1 MSNELKNLQTK
12 HQIDE
17 HQLQVD
23 EQKEHRKAKAFMFLG
38 GINAVGKIANA
49 LKSQEIK
56 ALEAI
61 QSEKL
66 YVDLGFETFNDFLAS
81 DYAPIGKSSFYEKSK
96 LLEAEGEQLFDLLN
110 EVGVA
115 KSVRKLLA
123 SGDYEA
129 IQIEDNKILVG
140 NQEADLGSVQT
151 VKKII
156 DAYVNQCVTLETK
169 LQKGEEDNKRR
180 KEQIK
185 DLEDKL
191 NQNQFSSSL
200 SFLDK
205 AHTSALGSL
214 TALANELKN
223 ATIIDCNDYLEKNLK
238 LLASQYNQINQILSE
253 KLGVSSLQEFT
264 VEDEADAIAA
274 SLEDE
279 D

>member
-1 MSNELKNLQTK
+1 MSEKLAELQTK
-12 HQIDE
+12 HQKE
-17 HQLQVD
+17 QHQLQVD
-23 EQKEHRKAKAFMFLG
+23 DYSEKKKQEAYIFLG
-38 GINAVGKIANA
+38 EIRAVGKIANA

-56 ALEAI
+56 AIEAI
-61 QSEKL
+61 QNNKL
-66 YVDLGFETFNDFLAS
+66 YLDLGFETFASFLAS
-81 DYAPIGKSSFYEKSK
+81 DLVPISKNRFYDATK

-205 AHTSALGSL
+205 SHTSALGSL

-274 SLEDE
+274 ILDDE